1 MTVSCVDYIVAWD
14 SAFVIVSRIV
24 NGIGYSCCPVCMS
37 TWMSNLLPKEKIGS
51 GMGMYGTMNALGMAI
66 APALGVSKSEKL
78 GYKAVF
84 LAATIFAA
92 LTVLMIQLKP
102 LHRNVCY
109 EKIFGWNLWKCEIL
123 LIVVYSLSYRP

>member
-24 NGIGYSCCPVCMS
+24 NGIGYSCCPGCMS

-51 GMGMYGTMNALGMAI
+51 GMGMYGTMN
-66 APALGVSKSEKL
+66 ALGVSKSEKL

-102 LHRNVCY
+102 L
-109 EKIFGWNLWKCEIL
+109 L
-123 LIVVYSLSYRP
+123 